1 MSRKPK
7 YKELSGS
14 ISGLIR
20 KKGLKSGDK
29 MPSEKRLA
37 ETFQVSHLTVRKAL
51 EILERNEVLHKI
63 PSKGN
68 FVGRIPKSESGTG
81 LIGLL
86 YPEDESFF
94 HEILSRLETRMALSG
109 YSPVVHISRRSPER
123 ERNIMEKFIALKV
136 EGIIAVPNNECAHL
150 YRKLEIPLVFFDT
163 YIGKTDIP
171 YVITDDREG
180 AVMAVEH
187 LVSLGHKKIAYVG
200 GSGDKTSELR
210 KSAYLKVLE
219 RHNIKLTEKFCHE
232 KEYSREWGYN
242 AAGTL
247 FPSINANSPSA
258 VFCGNDAIAAGVI
271 SYLNSRNIRIPA
283 KVSVMGFGNLG
294 YSEFLGLS
302 TVDQPRDR
310 IADAVWKNL
319 RNLLAGQNATGGTVI
334 PTSLI
339 VRRTTSNV

>member
-7 YKELSGS
+7 YRELSDS
-14 ISGLIR
+14 ISALIR
-20 KKGLKSGDK
+20 RKGLESGDK
-29 MPSEKRLA
+29 MPSEKQLA
-37 ETFQVSHLTVRKAL
+37 ETFRVSHLTVRKAL
-51 EILERNEVLHKI
+51 EILQRTDVLHKI

-68 FVGRIPKSESGTG
+68 FVGRAPKSESGTG

-109 YSPVVHISRRSPER
+109 YSPVVHISRWSPER
-123 ERNIMEKFIALKV
+123 ERNIIDKFIGLKV
-136 EGIIAVPNNECAHL
+136 DGIIAVPNNECAPL
-150 YRKLEIPLVFFDT
+150 YRRLEIPVVFFDT
-163 YIGKTDIP
+163 YIEKTDAP
-171 YVITDDREG
+171 YVITDDKEG
-180 AVMAVEH
+180 ALMAVEH
-187 LVSLGHKKIAYVG
+187 LISLGHKKIAYIG

-219 RHNIKLTEKFCHE
+219 RHDIRMTEKFCIE

-247 FPSINANSPSA
+247 FQSINANSPSA

-271 SYLNSRNIRIPA
+271 SYLNSRNIRIPS

-294 YSEFLGLS
+294 YSEFLSLS

-310 IADAVWKNL
+310 IADAVWKNM
-319 RNLLAGQNATGGTVI
+319 RNLLAGQNVTGGTVI

-339 VRRTTSNV
+339 VRKSTSNV